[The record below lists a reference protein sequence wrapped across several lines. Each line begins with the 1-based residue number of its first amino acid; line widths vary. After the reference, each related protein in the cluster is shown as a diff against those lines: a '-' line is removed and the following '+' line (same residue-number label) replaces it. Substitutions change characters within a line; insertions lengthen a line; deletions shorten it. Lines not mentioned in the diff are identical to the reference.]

1 MKWYLDLDD
10 TLFQTTLGYG
20 EICRAVSKLY
30 KIKLMTF
37 AIRMLGMR
45 AKPTP
50 GGSERGY
57 LRLFHTLRSFGI
69 DPDEAAPIIRQELSK
84 YDFLFPDATGLLDWL
99 EEQKVKP
106 VILTFGDPET
116 QSFKLSLVPRLAE
129 FEHVIVQEPKQ
140 HYLKNLD
147 KHDAILV
154 DDKPIPNLPPWCRG
168 VLIQRKNRVAPP
180 NTRVITKLTELIYE

>member
-10 TLFQTTLGYG
+10 TLFQTTLGYS
-20 EICRAVSKLY
+20 EVCRAVSKLY

-37 AIRMLGMR
+37 AIRMLRMR
-45 AKPTP
+45 AKPTK

-69 DPDEAAPIIRQELSK
+69 DPDEAAPVIKQELER
-84 YDFLFPDATGLLDWL
+84 YDFLFPDAAVLLDWL
-99 EEQKVKP
+99 ENQGVRP

-116 QSFKLSLVPRLAE
+116 QVFKMSLVPRLAE
-129 FEHVIVQEPKQ
+129 FEHVVVQEPKQ
-140 HYLKNLD
+140 QYLKKMT

-154 DDKPIPNLPPWCRG
+154 DDKPIQDLPDWCRG
-168 VLIQRKNRVAPP
+168 VLIQRKIRVAPP
-180 NTRVITKLTELIYE
+180 NTRVITKLTELIHE